1 MSSTEVSTSRR
12 GTEASNGRRGCPKPR
27 GVPGEQVEITRAE
40 VLTQQTA
47 KYKEESPRD
56 PLDALDRVRG
66 VC

>member
-1 MSSTEVSTSRR
+1 MSKGWR
-12 GTEASNGRRGCPKPR
+12 GDPCRTACR
-27 GVPGEQVEITRAE
+27 EQVEITRAE
-40 VLTQQTA
+40 VLTKQTA